1 MVKTVG
7 FSALAGVVLL
17 LGIHQMAPGALETT
31 AKAQGGSSKA
41 ANQVPVYEWD
51 PTWPKQPFPNNWV
64 VGAVV
69 GVSVDAKEHIWVV
82 HRPRGSVSGTQG
94 ECCLPAPAV
103 IEFDQAGNVL
113 QAWGGPSAEDYA
125 ASGGRG
131 APPRIPTNLPWTP
144 PANYDWPASEH
155 NIFVDYKDNVWLGNN
170 AGYHIVK
177 FTRQGKFLLQIGR
190 PGVKGQGSSDTGALM
205 GPTGITVD
213 PKTNEV
219 YVADGYGNRR
229 VIVFDADSGAYK
241 RHWGAYGKK
250 PDDTVPVQEVEYKP
264 GAPAP
269 QQFDTVHCVLIDK
282 DDVVWVCD
290 RANSRIQVFKKDG
303 TFVREGWIAPPQ
315 EGIMPRLNA
324 FTVTST

>member
-1 MVKTVG
+1 
-7 FSALAGVVLL
+7 
-17 LGIHQMAPGALETT
+17 
-31 AKAQGGSSKA
+31 
-41 ANQVPVYEWD
+41 
-51 PTWPKQPFPNNWV
+51 
-64 VGAVV
+64 
-69 GVSVDAKEHIWVV
+69 
-82 HRPRGSVSGTQG
+82 
-94 ECCLPAPAV
+94 
-103 IEFDQAGNVL
+103 
-113 QAWGGPSAEDYA
+113 
-125 ASGGRG
+125 
-131 APPRIPTNLPWTP
+131 
-144 PANYDWPASEH
+144 
-155 NIFVDYKDNVWLGNN
+155 VWLGNN

-190 PGVKGQGSSDTGALM
+190 PGAKGQGSNDTGALM

-264 GAPAP
+264 GAPPP

-315 EGIMPRLNA
+315 EGIMPRLSA
-324 FTVTST
+324 FTATSPKKTMLGSVFDLAFSRDAEQRFVFVADGRRERVWILRRIDMKTVGSIGQQGHWGGSFTLAHNLAVDSKNNLYVSESAGGSRVQRFLYKGLRAGS